1 MDAEFIQ
8 NRISMLLKERN
19 MSEYE
24 LSMNLAKSKGYIQS
38 ITSGRALP
46 SMQLLLNI
54 CDSFNIT
61 PSQFF
66 NDDKSASLEY
76 LELCNV
82 IKGLSS
88 DDIKLLNE
96 LANRLKSSDQ

>member
-1 MDAEFIQ
+1 MNAEFIQ

-46 SMQLLLNI
+46 SMQLFLNI

-61 PSQFF
+61 PSEFF
-66 NDDKSASLEY
+66 DEDKTASLEY
-76 LELCNV
+76 LELCNN
-82 IKGLSS
+82 IKDLSS
-88 DDIKLLNE
+88 ADIKMLN
-96 LANRLKSSDQ
+96 AFAKRLKNSD

>member
-76 LELCNV
+76 LELCNN

-88 DDIKLLNE
+88 ADIKLLNE

>member
-76 LELCNV
+76 LELCNN
-82 IKGLSS
+82 IKDLSS
-88 DDIKLLNE
+88 ADIKLLNE
-96 LANRLKSSDQ
+96 LVNRLKSSDR

>member
-76 LELCNV
+76 LELCNN
-82 IKGLSS
+82 IKDLPSA
-88 DDIKLLNE
+88 DIKLLNG
-96 LANRLKSSDQ
+96 LVKRLKSSDR

>member
-1 MDAEFIQ
+1 
-8 NRISMLLKERN
+8 

-46 SMQLLLNI
+46 SMQLFLNI

-61 PSQFF
+61 PSEFF
-66 NDDKSASLEY
+66 DEDKTASLEY
-76 LELCNV
+76 LELCNN
-82 IKGLSS
+82 IKDLSS
-88 DDIKLLNE
+88 ADIKMLN
-96 LANRLKSSDQ
+96 AFAKRLKDSD

>member
-76 LELCNV
+76 LELCNN

>member
-1 MDAEFIQ
+1 MDAKFIQ

-76 LELCNV
+76 LELCNN
-82 IKGLSS
+82 IKGLSPA
-88 DDIKLLNE
+88 DIKLLNE
-96 LANRLKSSDQ
+96 LVKRLKNSDQ

>member
-54 CDSFNIT
+54 CDSSILPPLNFSTTVNQLLWNI
-61 PSQFF
+61 
-66 NDDKSASLEY
+66 
-76 LELCNV
+76 
-82 IKGLSS
+82 
-88 DDIKLLNE
+88 
-96 LANRLKSSDQ
+96 